1 MARADLSQKWM
12 AIAKN
17 GLPHS
22 EMFFK
27 SAKRICKRMPWGTVE
42 EMARELAALRHNEGR
57 LFVLG
62 VGGSAANAS
71 HAVCDFRKLCQI
83 EAYAPTDNI
92 AELTARANDNG
103 FRTIFLDW
111 LVGSNFNSHDA
122 ILVLS
127 VGGGTDHVSHNLVHA
142 INYAKSQQARVFGI
156 VGLGGHTAK
165 VGDVVI
171 VVPEMKPEWVTPLS
185 ESFQSLI
192 LHCLVS
198 HPSLQKGKT
207 KW

>member
-1 MARADLSQKWM
+1 MTV
-12 AIAKN
+12 
-17 GLPHS
+17 HS
-22 EMFFK
+22 EEFFK
-27 SAKRICKRMPWGTVE
+27 AAKRICKRLPWGTVE
-42 EMARELAALRHNEGR
+42 EMARELAQLRHNEGR

-71 HAVCDFRKLCQI
+71 HAVCDFRKLCGI
-83 EAYAPTDNI
+83 EAYAPTDNV

-103 FRTIFLDW
+103 FRTIFIDW
-111 LVGSNFNSHDA
+111 LVGSNLNSHDA

-142 INYAKSQQARVFGI
+142 INYAKSQQARVLGI
-156 VGLGGHTAK
+156 VGLDSGHTAK
-165 VGDVVI
+165 VGDLVV
-171 VVPEMKPEWVTPLS
+171 VVPEGPPEWVTPLS

-192 LHCLVS
+192 LHCIVS